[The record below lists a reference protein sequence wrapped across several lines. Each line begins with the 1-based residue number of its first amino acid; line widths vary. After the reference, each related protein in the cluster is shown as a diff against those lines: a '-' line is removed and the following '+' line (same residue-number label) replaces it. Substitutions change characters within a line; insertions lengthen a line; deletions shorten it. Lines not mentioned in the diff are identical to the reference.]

1 MPVHVFSYLSPVH
14 LSPDHLLYRGQAAMH
29 REGFEP
35 STSGFVDRNSDPIE
49 LPVLVRYAVR
59 RGDLD
64 SPTSRLSGGC
74 SASELTAR
82 KMSFISILQCAKLD
96 SNQQPPRCKR
106 GALAN

>member
-1 MPVHVFSYLSPVH
+1 
-14 LSPDHLLYRGQAAMH
+14 MH

-35 STSGFVDRNSDPIE
+35 STSGFVDRSSYPIE
-49 LPVLVRYAVR
+49 LPVLMRYPLR

-82 KMSFISILQCAKLD
+82 TMSAATRPGSV
-96 SNQQPPRCKR
+96 PGRKR
-106 GALAN
+106 TAGFKFNLFPVL